1 MAPED
6 LATHK
11 TWLRAQSKEDMPASP
26 VDGGGR
32 LRLWRTH
39 GGKRGT
45 AK

>member
-11 TWLRAQSKEDMPASP
+11 TWPRAQSKEDMPASP

-32 LRLWRTH
+32 LRLWGTH
-39 GGKRGT
+39 GRKRGT